1 MKSSRKEDGGGE
13 CNSLAFRG
21 ASRSASATTA
31 EISRLASCRLRF
43 NRERGRKGKD
53 SSSFFVLLSPRFPR
67 GFSGVA
73 TMSCIAHG
81 VSPIDQQRACR
92 NTCLRKVY
100 ATRATRTETD
110 LVPRPAAT
118 PPLLHR
124 FSSERERGRRL
135 TPTWSISNVT
145 LRFRWLL
152 DRMLELGDMRVD
164 RYFRREG
171 RISGRIL
178 SLMRV

>member
-124 FSSERERGRRL
+124 FSSEREREVDVWRPLGRY
-135 TPTWSISNVT
+135 PT
-145 LRFRWLL
+145 LRYVSVGYSIECSSWEIC
-152 DRMLELGDMRVD
+152 ELIATSAEKDAYQDG
-164 RYFRREG
+164 Y
-171 RISGRIL
+171 
-178 SLMRV
+178 